1 MPVVLVVPGLLAHA
15 RDALER
21 SSLPA
26 IVRSARTS
34 HVEGEGIDA
43 AVGIV
48 SGLARGIGAAPLAAL
63 GAGCDLANRAIAY
76 ADPIVLRVGHVDVTL
91 AARVDDVA
99 DADAAAIIADLNR
112 HFANDGLAFVVP
124 RPDRWLVHAGELP
137 PLDAA
142 PLERARGQNLR
153 EALPRGPGGER
164 WLKWLNE
171 VQMLLHEHPVN
182 RAREAQGLPPVNGI
196 WFSGT
201 GRLSAASR
209 PAIARVTATPGR
221 DGDVA
226 RGLARLAGI
235 QPGTLPRR
243 WIDFDG
249 TSPGAT
255 LIALPDQRA
264 GDLGAIDSHWLRP
277 AMGALED
284 RSLDELIV
292 VSDGHG
298 AAVTWRCSRQGA
310 LRRTIARFKSLA
322 FEVPAGPEV

>member
-1 MPVVLVVPGLLAHA
+1 MPVVLAVPGLLAHA
-15 RDALER
+15 KDALER
-21 SSLPA
+21 TSLPA
-26 IVRSARTS
+26 MVRSARTS
-34 HVEGEGIDA
+34 HIEGEGIDP
-43 AVGIV
+43 AVCIV
-48 SGLARGIGAAPLAAL
+48 AGLARGTGTAPVAAL
-63 GAGCDLANRAIAY
+63 GAGCNFADHAIAY
-76 ADPIVLRVGHVDVTL
+76 ADPISLVVGHVDVTL
-91 AARVDDVA
+91 AARVGDVA

-124 RPDRWLVHAGELP
+124 RPDRWLVHAVEFP

-171 VQMLLHEHPVN
+171 IQMLLHEHPVN
-182 RAREAQGLPPVNGI
+182 RVREAQGLPPVNGI

-201 GRLSAASR
+201 GRLSEVSR
-209 PAIARVTATPGR
+209 PAIARVTAAPGR
-221 DGDVA
+221 SGDVA

-235 QPGTLPRR
+235 QPAALPPR
-243 WIDFDG
+243 WTDFDG
-249 TSPGAT
+249 TSPGVT

-264 GDLGAIDSHWLRP
+264 ADLGAIDSHWLRP
-277 AMGALED
+277 ATGALQD

-322 FEVPAGPEV
+322 FEVPAVPEI